1 MLLTFNPEN
10 ASIKENSKFPAHGP
24 INAPASIH
32 VALEIERNDYGNSK
46 NMLIHNGID
55 IEKRWSGTM
64 EVDQFTLETLQEI
77 LWNL

>member
-1 MLLTFNPEN
+1 MLLIFNAEN
-10 ASIKENSKFPAHGP
+10 TSFKGNSKFPAHGP

-55 IEKRWSGTM
+55 IEKRWSGTT
-64 EVDQFTLETLQEI
+64 EVDQFTLETLQDTMQ
-77 LWNL
+77 N